1 MLPNR
6 IDLFSPDSRLAAR
19 NMIATLERVKD
30 AVRRFEDG
38 EINVEDALRQ
48 IANVVASRKAA

>member
-1 MLPNR
+1 MLPKHLE
-6 IDLFSPDSRLAAR
+6 LFSRDRRLVAR

-30 AVRRFEDG
+30 AVHRFEDG

-48 IANVVASRKAA
+48 IADAVADRKAA